1 MTKNLLKIVTLF
13 AFLII
18 PTELNKNYSPN
29 LEKKEYLETIEK
41 RKREIEKYKKNM
53 SEIEEK
59 IISINRKRNF
69 FLMRIQEK
77 NTFDSISE
85 DYIYKLK
92 ETEKELKKYQNQKD
106 SLHNLINKTNY
117 FK

>member
-41 RKREIEKYKKNM
+41 RKREVEKCEVLL
-53 SEIEEK
+53 SEPATPA
-59 IISINRKRNF
+59 
-69 FLMRIQEK
+69 LGCAP
-77 NTFDSISE
+77 
-85 DYIYKLK
+85 KLAWQPSPSPDWPV
-92 ETEKELKKYQNQKD
+92 LRGRV
-106 SLHNLINKTNY
+106 SP
-117 FK
+117 